1 MGPGGKALLGGGSIA
16 LLFVDT
22 TYYLGPGRL
31 ATPRRSTA
39 VMQAMRCWCPRR
51 QLCGSLQCVGVSC
64 MAKEACY
71 PRL

>member
-31 ATPRRSTA
+31 ATPRRSMA
-39 VMQAMRCWCPRR
+39 VMQAMRCWCPRKAA
-51 QLCGSLQCVGVSC
+51 VW
-64 MAKEACY
+64 
-71 PRL
+71 